1 METVDLNIY
10 QEEITR
16 TIILRKEELA
26 LQREAADEVVYSNKI
41 SDSLTSWRKN
51 LIDIY
56 AYSISRSKDETFTR
70 LKEWGD
76 HVVNLMVNLQLPL
89 DIAIEEVRFYRD
101 SIGNIIKEEAK
112 KHGFTIDVFYE
123 TLSRFDSVVDQAV
136 HWLSLSYSKTYSA
149 NILSAEYAMYEL
161 SIPLVRVT
169 KDIGVL
175 PIVGDLDTKRAQQL
189 MDRALEQGTSYNLTY
204 MIIDLSGVPIIDT
217 MVADQLFKVI
227 SSLKLVGIE
236 TCLTGIRPEIAQTMV
251 NLGIDFKSILTF
263 SSLHQALGNLQR
275 SKK

>member
-236 TCLTGIRPEIAQTMV
+236 TCLTGIRP
-251 NLGIDFKSILTF
+251 
-263 SSLHQALGNLQR
+263 
-275 SKK
+275 